1 MATSERLPTRQT
13 APAELHEPV
22 GRSDRRVPQST
33 APDPASLI
41 TAIRE
46 LIAGEVERRLGESDR
61 PPVAPSASRFVTV
74 EEAAGLLRCKPQRVY
89 DLLSQRRLS
98 RVKEGGRTLLLRD
111 EVEGL
116 PETTTPAR

>member
-1 MATSERLPTRQT
+1 MAATERLAPTRN
-13 APAELHEPV
+13 EPNQPEEQ
-22 GRSDRRVPQST
+22 GARPGMRVP
-33 APDPASLI
+33 ADAASLI
-41 TAIRE
+41 TAMRE
-46 LIAGEVERRLGESDR
+46 LIATEVERKLSESDR
-61 PPVAPSASRFVTV
+61 PRVAPSTSRLVTV

-116 PETTTPAR
+116 PETTRPARFTS